1 MEKPKNQLNTP
12 GLFYLAANDL
22 AAKETLAHFLQTNQA
37 VTIEPKWQYVPFLS
51 LKDNLSLANK
61 KEKPLEELLTAVH
74 LEPTFLKR
82 SLDELTFLEEVKV
95 QLLLALLLEKPVIV
109 LETLSK
115 NLHTADIQA
124 LLPLCSQL
132 AKQFQLSIYLMNED
146 ERLAHTP
153 YITKQ

>member
-1 MEKPKNQLNTP
+1 M
-12 GLFYLAANDL
+12 
-22 AAKETLAHFLQTNQA
+22 AHFLQTNQA

-61 KEKPLEELLTAVH
+61 RKTFGRAVNCRSFR
-74 LEPTFLKR
+74 TDFLKR
-82 SLDELTFLEEVKV
+82 SLDELTSLEEVKST
-95 QLLLALLLEKPVIV
+95 IV
-109 LETLSK
+109 TGTFIGKTGHSFRDSFK

-153 YITKQ
+153 ISQNNETFLFYRYTKGNHR